1 MLKAILVGFM
11 GAGKTTVGG
20 VLAEQVGWQQ
30 IDLDDEI
37 IATAGKPI
45 TAIFADEGEPAFRKL
60 ETQVLQNTLNKTGLL
75 STGGGVVESAANREV
90 LQQTDIP
97 VIYLQTSGNVV
108 LERVAGDDS
117 RPLVNQ
123 LGPNGLKALLAKREQ
138 LYQSVSDLV
147 ICTDELTPEEISDQ
161 IQTFLKET
169 AK

>member
-20 VLAEQVGWQQ
+20 VLAEQVGWKQ

-45 TAIFADEGEPAFRKL
+45 TVIFADDGEAAFRKL
-60 ETQVLQNTLNKTGLL
+60 ETQVLQDTFNKTGLL

-97 VIYLQTSGNVV
+97 VVYLQTSGNVV
-108 LERVAGDDS
+108 LDRVSGDDS

-123 LGPNGLKALLAKREQ
+123 LGPDGLKALLAKREH
-138 LYQSVSDLV
+138 LYQGVSDLV
-147 ICTDELTPEEISDQ
+147 IRTDDLTPEEISEQ
-161 IQTFLKET
+161 IQSFLKEP
-169 AK
+169 AE